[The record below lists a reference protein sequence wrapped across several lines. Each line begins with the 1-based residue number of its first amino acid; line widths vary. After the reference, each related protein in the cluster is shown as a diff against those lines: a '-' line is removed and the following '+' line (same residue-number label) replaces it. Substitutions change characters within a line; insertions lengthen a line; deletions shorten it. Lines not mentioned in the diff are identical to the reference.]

1 MVRRAP
7 FSRVIA
13 VGVGLTLGALPAG
26 EAAAAPA
33 DAAGSG
39 GGQRIFS
46 RQGAEARQIVR
57 RMSLDEKVGQM
68 TLAPLAMIDLDHASR
83 SVKRTRLGAALPD
96 ANWIPSGGPGLE
108 SWRGVAR
115 SVSARP
121 VSAGGSKIGLLLG
134 TDAVHGNQHV
144 TNSVLFPHNIG
155 LGATHSAPAVKAGAA
170 WTAYDA
176 RRSGFN
182 WIYAPTV
189 AVAHD
194 YRWGRTYE
202 SLSRDPGLVERLGRA
217 FVTGAQS
224 VRKGSIRGVLATA
237 KHYIG
242 DGDTAQGV
250 DEGKAIVTDMPAFL
264 RDNYPGYRGAIAA
277 GVGSVMVSYSQING
291 LPMHINRNQLT
302 RVLKRGRG
310 GVPRQQPFRGFV
322 VTDFGGVDKAA
333 TLAGISYPQALTR
346 AINAGIDMVMLSQ
359 FSTSNYKS
367 IAAFQRILMRQ
378 VRAGRIPMARINDAV
393 KRILRVKLAMGLV
406 KGKRKRSSRAGSRP
420 AAPRPRGRAVDA
432 ARGAAARSLVLL
444 KNDGNTLPVPARR
457 VKKVILLGSHIDDV
471 GSQSGGWTVTWQ
483 GQPGNTF
490 WSGAFADPKATSL
503 ADGLQAV
510 YGIGV
515 AGGAFAFRQ
524 PSAEFLRDQL
534 LGGAISAKDTIA
546 VVAIGELPYAEWA
559 GDRDNNNPLYP
570 KFCQAIPTV
579 ACTESDR
586 MDLEYDPATLA
597 AIHALREGGVKV
609 ITVLFSGRPLVITR
623 TPTGAP
629 NPDAPLNQSD
639 AVIAAFLPS
648 TTGGRALANA
658 ISGAYRFGAGG
669 SNRLPFAWPD
679 SQAQIQDPAALEA
692 NPLFPRG
699 FGLSTR

>member
-1 MVRRAP
+1 VVQSSL
-7 FSRVIA
+7 FSRAIA
-13 VGVGLTLGALPAG
+13 VGMGLTLATFPAG

-33 DAAGSG
+33 DGAGAV
-39 GGQRIFS
+39 GQRIFT
-46 RQGAEARQIVR
+46 RQSAEARQIVK

-68 TLAPLAMIDLDHASR
+68 TLAPLAMIDLDNASR
-83 SVKRTRLGAALPD
+83 SVRRARLGAVLPD
-96 ANWIPSGGPGLE
+96 ANWIPAGGPDMS

-121 VSAGGSKIGLLLG
+121 VAAGGRRIGLLLG

-144 TNSVLFPHNIG
+144 TSSVLFPHNIG
-155 LGATHSAPAVKAGAA
+155 LGATRSASAVNAGAA
-170 WTAYDA
+170 WTGYSA

-202 SLSRDPGLVERLGRA
+202 SFSRDPARVERLGRA
-217 FVTGAQS
+217 FVTGAQAI
-224 VRKGSIRGVLATA
+224 RKGSIRGALATA
-237 KHYIG
+237 KHFIG

-250 DEGKAIVTDMPAFL
+250 DEGNAIVTDMPAFL

-277 GVGSVMVSYSQING
+277 GVGSVMASYSQING
-291 LPMHINRNQLT
+291 LPMHLNRNQLT
-302 RVLKRGRG
+302 NVLKRGRG
-310 GVPRQQPFRGFV
+310 GVPGQQPFAGFV
-322 VTDFGGVDKAA
+322 VSDFGGVDKAA
-333 TLAGISYPQALTR
+333 TLAGISYPQALAR

-359 FSTSNYKS
+359 FSTGNYKS
-367 IAAFQRILMRQ
+367 IAAFQRILARH

-406 KGKRKRSSRAGSRP
+406 QSKRKRASTAGSPP
-420 AAPRPRGRAVDA
+420 AAPRPRGTAVDV
-432 ARGAAARSLVLL
+432 ARSAAAQSLVLL
-444 KNDGNTLPVPARR
+444 KNDGDTLPVPARR
-457 VKKVILLGSHIDDV
+457 VKKVILLGSHIDDI

-490 WSGAFADPKATSL
+490 WSGTFADSKATSL
-503 ADGLQAV
+503 ADGLQDV

-579 ACTESDR
+579 PCTQSNR
-586 MDLEYDPATLA
+586 TDLEYDSATLA
-597 AIHALREGGVKV
+597 AIHALRESGVKV

-623 TPTGAP
+623 TPSGAP

-658 ISGAYRFGAGG
+658 ISGVYRFRAGG
-669 SNRLPFAWPD
+669 ANRLPFAWPD

-692 NPLFPRG
+692 SPLFPRG